1 VTWLLPAL
9 AGIAGAI
16 VGSFLATLVIRWPRA
31 EQVVAGRSRCDSCR
45 RALPASSLIPLV
57 SYLIARGRCRS
68 CGARIDPLHF
78 QVELVSALLAA
89 LALALQPNLAGAA
102 LAILWLL
109 LLAPALLDA
118 RHMWL
123 PDALTLALVVG
134 GLLFGGLIA
143 DVTLID
149 RLIGGAA
156 GYLSL
161 FLVALAYRR
170 WRGREGLGRGD
181 PKLLGAIGL
190 WTGWTALPV
199 IILLAALAGIVAA
212 LVGGRSRLDRM
223 PFGTLLA
230 LATMLWSGLAAA
242 GLELPPREI

>member
-1 VTWLLPAL
+1 MTWLPPAL

-45 RALPASSLIPLV
+45 RALPVVSLIPLV
-57 SYLIARGRCRS
+57 SYLIARGRCRR
-68 CGARIDPLHF
+68 CGVRIDPLHF
-78 QVELVSALLAA
+78 QVELASALLAA
-89 LALALQPNLAGAA
+89 LALALQPNLAGVA
-102 LAILWLL
+102 LATLWLL

-123 PDALTLALVVG
+123 PDALTVALAVAGLV
-134 GLLFGGLIA
+134 LGGLIA
-143 DVTLID
+143 EVPRTD
-149 RLIGGAA
+149 RLIGGAT

-161 FLVALAYRR
+161 SLVALAYRR
-170 WRGREGLGRGD
+170 WRGREGLGGGD

-190 WTGWTALPV
+190 WTGWAALPV
-199 IILLAALAGIVAA
+199 IILLAALAGIAGA
-212 LVGGRSRLDRM
+212 LATGRGRLDRM

-230 LATMLWSGLAAA
+230 IATILWSGFAAA
-242 GLELPPREI
+242 GLALPR

>member
-1 VTWLLPAL
+1 M
-9 AGIAGAI
+9 I
-16 VGSFLATLVIRWPRA
+16 GSFLATLIIRWPLD

-45 RALPASSLIPLV
+45 QALPASSLIPLI
-57 SYLIARGRCRS
+57 SYLAARGRCRG

-78 QVELVSALLAA
+78 QVELASALLAA
-89 LALALQPNLAGAA
+89 LALLLQPNLAGAA
-102 LAILWLL
+102 LAALWLL

-123 PDALTLALVVG
+123 PDPLTLVLAAG

-143 DVTLID
+143 GVALTD

-161 FLVALAYRR
+161 SLIALAYRR
-170 WRGREGLGRGD
+170 WRGREGLGGGD

-190 WTGWTALPV
+190 WTGWAALP
-199 IILLAALAGIVAA
+199 IIALLAALAGIGTA
-212 LVGGRSRLDRM
+212 LATGRSRLDRM

-230 LATMLWSGLAAA
+230 LATIFWSGLAAA
-242 GLELPPREI
+242 GLVIP

>member
-1 VTWLLPAL
+1 MSWHWPAL
-9 AGIAGAI
+9 AAVTGAI
-16 VGSFLATLVIRWPRA
+16 IGSFLATLVIRWPRA
-31 EQVVAGRSRCDSCR
+31 QQVVAGRSRCDSCR
-45 RALPASSLIPLV
+45 RALPASSLVPLI
-57 SYLIARGRCRS
+57 SYLVAWGRCRG

-78 QVELVSALLAA
+78 QVELASALLAA
-89 LALALQPNLAGAA
+89 LALLIQPNLIGVA

-109 LLAPALLDA
+109 LIAPALLDA

-123 PDALTLALVVG
+123 PDPLTLTLAAA

-143 DVTLID
+143 DFSLAD

-156 GYLSL
+156 GYASLSL
-161 FLVALAYRR
+161 LAVAYCRL
-170 WRGREGLGRGD
+170 RGREGLGGGD

-190 WTGWTALPV
+190 WTSWAALPA
-199 IILLAALAGIVAA
+199 ILLLAALAGLCAA
-212 LVGGRSRLDRM
+212 LATSRGRLDRM

-242 GLELPPREI
+242 GVALP